1 MLARKNIPIVF
12 TTPGALMVKALA
24 ARARA
29 GKPLDAEDE
38 VMGQGMVWV
47 KIKDLYWSWRLLGM
61 FNG

>member
-1 MLARKNIPIVF
+1 
-12 TTPGALMVKALA
+12 
-24 ARARA
+24 
-29 GKPLDAEDE
+29 LDAEDE

>member
-38 VMGQGMVWV
+38 AMGQGMVWV
-47 KIKDLYWSWRLLGM
+47 KIKDLY
-61 FNG
+61 